1 MGLFSNFFQNECSLG
16 AQPRTGWSWSLSV
29 NGMPVAHVS
38 WEDVTKA
45 LDFSGFEDQSD
56 QLPADS

>member
-1 MGLFSNFFQNECSLG
+1 MGLFSNFFQQNECSLG
-16 AQPRTGWSWSLSV
+16 AQPRSGWSWSLSV

-45 LDFSGFEDQSD
+45 LDA
-56 QLPADS
+56 LW